1 MSMLTDYSVNDT
13 PMLMDIRS
21 DTLEPISGT
30 NLVSNRFVF
39 RLDQAGYLD
48 SNSMLLF
55 KCVNPNSNNTSRV
68 NMFNGGLGA
77 IKRATFQVGDYI
89 INDVDGANM
98 ISTLMNMTTQPDSVR
113 NRFNGWYYHN
123 SLHKRVLEGASAIE
137 IDTEIGGTGSIIV
150 DKAKSGIDRGQMN
163 TAGGNNN
170 NNININSARISNVEA
185 GSYQIGIPLG
195 VLFPALKGK
204 TMPLFLFQ
212 DYRILLTFE
221 FHDGSEF
228 CNSTTERRGVAPNA
242 TTGRNPGLITP
253 LNQIQFADVKLQ
265 VDYVIM
271 PASVQNK
278 DREMTN
284 QEGGLRLDFLD
295 SIRVEKQIVAGTA
308 GLEQDIEHRI
318 GADNKEVHKIYMV
331 KQFTDP
337 AVRNKQPAQYV
348 YGAQRIDGVPVES
361 YNVNI
366 GGINVFH
373 DFKENP
379 ASQYDET
386 SNCLGK
392 DLKTPRGNYINDPNT
407 LFNGLNPSL
416 GGFLGNYKP
425 LCLDLTNGNNSVL
438 GGGRT
443 IGAYPII
450 WKYRRVPTG
459 ALANRCASYEGAM
472 NVNYYMLVSKT
483 ATIRS
488 TPMGTNI
495 LVSY

>member
-55 KCVNPNSNNTSRV
+55 KCVNPNNNNQSRV
-68 NMFNGGLGA
+68 NMINGGLGA

-89 INDVDGANM
+89 INDVDGANV
-98 ISTLMNMTTQPDSVR
+98 ISTLMNMTTQPPSVR
-113 NRFNGWYYHN
+113 NRYNGWYYHN
-123 SLHKRVLEGASAIE
+123 CLHAQVMTAGDATAINT
-137 IDTEIGGTGSIIV
+137 DIGGNGSIIV
-150 DKAKSGIDRGQMN
+150 DSRISGLDKG
-163 TAGGNNN
+163 ASNNN
-170 NNININSARISNVEA
+170 NNGVAINSCRISNVEA

-195 VLFPALKGK
+195 VLFPALKGR

-221 FHDGSEF
+221 FHDGAEF
-228 CNSTTERRGVAPNA
+228 CNKITEVEGTAPNA
-242 TTGRNPGLITP
+242 ATGRNPGLINP
-253 LNQIQFADVKLQ
+253 FQEIQFADVKLQ

-295 SIRVEKQIVAGTA
+295 SIRVEKQLVAGTA
-308 GLEQDIEHRI
+308 GTEQEVEHRI
-318 GADNKEVHKIYMV
+318 GADNKEVHKIYMTR
-331 KQFTDP
+331 QFTDT
-337 AVRNKQPAQYV
+337 AVNNKQPAQYA
-348 YGAQRIDGVPVES
+348 YGQQRIDGIPVES

-366 GGINVFH
+366 DGINVFH
-373 DFKENP
+373 DFKDNP

-407 LFNGLNPSL
+407 LMCGLAPPR
-416 GGFLGNYKP
+416 GGLQGQYKP
-425 LCLDLTNGNNSVL
+425 LCLDLTNGNNTVL

-450 WKYRRVPTG
+450 WKYRRNPT
-459 ALANRCASYEGAM
+459 AAIANRCDAKNGAM
-472 NVNYYMLVSKT
+472 NINYYMLVSKT